1 MRVWGFHPLRPGFP
15 ARSHFR
21 LAGVWRG
28 PITPAPPRRR
38 RFGLLRFRSPLLA
51 KSLLFSSPAGTKMF
65 QFPAFASLDTGPS
78 ARWVDPFGNPGIEG
92 YLHLPRTYRSL
103 SRPSSPLRAKA
114 SPMRSC
120 LLSSVTLIT
129 LSYPFLPCVQAA
141 RRILLSLCC
150 YSFVSLNMSKTLGAS
165 APFAETD
172 RTTGLS
178 VRPCGRT
185 GAPSP
190 GRASSSFTAA
200 APPVENKGVEPL
212 TPCLQS
218 RCSSL
223 LS

>member
-21 LAGVWRG
+21 PVGVWRG

-78 ARWVDPFGNPGIEG
+78 ARWVHPFGNSGIEG

-129 LSYPFLPCVQAA
+129 LSYPSLAVRSPA

-150 YSFVSLNMSKTLGAS
+150 YSFVSLNMSKTLRGS
-165 APFAETD
+165 SPRSRK
-172 RTTGLS
+172 RTA
-178 VRPCGRT
+178 RPALRDPDLQPGDAVLHGRLLLH
-185 GAPSP
+185 
-190 GRASSSFTAA
+190 RRRL
-200 APPVENKGVEPL
+200 PPWRIRESNP
-212 TPCLQS
+212 
-218 RCSSL
+218 
-223 LS
+223 

>member
-21 LAGVWRG
+21 CGSVSRG
-28 PITPAPPRRR
+28 PITPAPPRRH

-78 ARWVDPFGNPGIEG
+78 ARWVDPFGHSGIEG

-129 LSYPFLPCVQAA
+129 LSYPSCRTDPRTADITLVM
-141 RRILLSLCC
+141 LLLVCISQHVKEPTGTRPDCGNGP
-150 YSFVSLNMSKTLGAS
+150 Y
-165 APFAETD
+165 D
-172 RTTGLS
+172 RT
-178 VRPCGRT
+178 
-185 GAPSP
+185 SP
-190 GRASSSFTAA
+190 GRPMTDAGDVLQRTRSLFHCMASCG
-200 APPVENKGVEPL
+200 E
-212 TPCLQS
+212 
-218 RCSSL
+218 
-223 LS
+223 

>member
-78 ARWVDPFGNPGIEG
+78 ALWVDPFGNPGIEG

-129 LSYPFLPCVQAA
+129 LSYPSCRACKPHGGYYSRYVVTRLYLSTCQRPSGLLPHSRKRTVRPVSPSGLAA
-141 RRILLSLCC
+141 VRAPPPRDAPPLLSLQ
-150 YSFVSLNMSKTLGAS
+150 
-165 APFAETD
+165 
-172 RTTGLS
+172 
-178 VRPCGRT
+178 RPRLWRIRESN
-185 GAPSP
+185 P
-190 GRASSSFTAA
+190 
-200 APPVENKGVEPL
+200 
-212 TPCLQS
+212 
-218 RCSSL
+218 
-223 LS
+223 

>member
-21 LAGVWRG
+21 PVGVWRG

-78 ARWVDPFGNPGIEG
+78 ARWVHPFGNSGIEG

-129 LSYPFLPCVQAA
+129 LSYPSLAVRSPA

-150 YSFVSLNMSKTLGAS
+150 YSFVSLNMSKTLGGIRPS
-165 APFAETD
+165 RGNGPYD
-172 RTTGLS
+172 RSL
-178 VRPCGRT
+178 RPDTRPDGR
-185 GAPSP
+185 PST
-190 GRASSSFTAA
+190 GRASSFS
-200 APPVENKGVEPL
+200 
-212 TPCLQS
+212 LQRLRLWRIRES
-218 RCSSL
+218 NP
-223 LS
+223 